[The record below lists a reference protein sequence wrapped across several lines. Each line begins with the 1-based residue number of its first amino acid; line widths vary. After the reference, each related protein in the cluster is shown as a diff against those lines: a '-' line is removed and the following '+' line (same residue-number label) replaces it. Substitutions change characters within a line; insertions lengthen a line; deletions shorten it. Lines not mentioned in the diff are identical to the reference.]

1 VISAPFHTNSNKQH
15 MVQWE
20 VCQYQV
26 DTFGREHEQVCVP
39 SKVCVDLP
47 LLPKLYGVVAVLTRK
62 VLRKDTWQ
70 NGRIVA
76 SSKTKLGLCKRL
88 SYQLPRTGKL
98 VPNDV
103 AKLIRNEVNEQVV
116 FPIGDSKICDYVNY
130 NLEQYLVDDPN
141 DCKKFYS
148 CVREYNG
155 AYRMLEDGAWWA
167 WRAYHMSCPQGTV
180 FDGTTCQVGVTCLT
194 YKDIDEHSIEK
205 EGIEKSKKLSL
216 EKDVDLVDFIEDPV
230 DIVDTSNITEEEFDA
245 TDDEFSTDSKE
256 EIISAQETPTIIKV
270 IPVNEF
276 TDVENN
282 QIKFSLDRNTIV
294 KKIPN
299 FITDNDTRKNTYE
312 AELEEDIIDK
322 DIESGSSKEDD
333 LLPLEGI
340 IDRPTQK
347 NLLLTKEIS
356 QNNSDVKTTDLHVVT
371 EISNSPQ
378 DTTTSAIEN
387 AENTKDTL
395 HSTFEHGESKVIP
408 DINDKSTAVEQ
419 ELLIPK
425 GETSVMTNMIIFENT
440 ATESDTNFV
449 EIEVLKTT
457 EMTSS
462 DELEINTFTDSAT
475 TSFETES
482 SSTTEYGSTLK
493 PEITSDID
501 SETELIPTLVESE
514 LTEENISIEQEM
526 TSVVDT
532 MTDMISTSVE
542 PEDLKIAEE
551 NTSVEPEIISFAD
564 SVTEM
569 LITSVNPEM
578 LINSEETTSVQPERT
593 SLTNSVAES
602 ITTSVEPELIST
614 EETTSVDTDM
624 TFSAEYVTSDE
635 PELTIKKEASSAKPD
650 INTIADPKTE
660 IITTSVKPE
669 LLMTTTET
677 KSVNSE
683 VTSPA
688 DSVTEFITT
697 PESQEFL
704 IREETNSVKQDTTS
718 FPDSVTEL
726 INTSVETELLVAT
739 EESTSVNQ
747 EMPPPADSLT
757 ELIPTSDEPES
768 VTTEEA
774 TSDTTTFTYSMTV
787 LVNTSTESE
796 SSLTTAET
804 TSVKPEILIKSEE
817 STSVQPERI
826 SLTNSVAELITTS
839 VEPEFLI
846 STEEPTSVD
855 TDITLS
861 ADYMTSDEPEWTIN
875 EEVTSVKH
883 DINTI
888 ADPKT
893 EIITTSL
900 KPELLMKTTETKS
913 VNSEG
918 TSPADSVS
926 EFSTTPEGPELLIR
940 EETNSVKPDRTSFL
954 DSVTELIA
962 TSVETELLIST
973 EKSTSVN
980 QEMPSPT
987 DSLTE
992 LIATS
997 EELELMTTEEATSIQ
1012 PDTTT
1017 FTDSLTELVNTSTEP
1032 ELLLTTAE
1040 TTSVKPEMTSIIDSV
1055 TEVIKPKSMRR
1066 VKESTSLE
1074 PDMTSL
1080 SHFETEFK
1088 AASVEPDMFITTEEI
1103 DSVKPEMASLADS
1116 VTELATT
1123 LEESELLTT
1132 TEETKSVELR
1142 ETVTPL
1148 VEEVSVVNDNS
1159 KMSNPRFL
1167 PENELFLDF
1176 FNEEEGSGENVEVD
1190 LNRQPRIM
1198 DEDPVKRLI
1207 SYRTEKSISKV
1218 VRNHS

>member
-1 VISAPFHTNSNKQH
+1 

-39 SKVCVDLP
+39 SKDCVDLP
-47 LLPKLYGVVAVLTRK
+47 LLPKLYAVVAVLTRK

-70 NGRIVA
+70 NGRVVA

-88 SYQLPRTGKL
+88 SYQLPRAGKL

-116 FPIGDSKICDYVNY
+116 FPIGDSKVCDHVNY

-155 AYRMLEDGAWWA
+155 AYRMLEDGARWA

-256 EIISAQETPTIIKV
+256 EIISAKETPTIIKV

-282 QIKFSLDRNTIV
+282 QIKVSLDRNTIV

-299 FITDNDTRKNTYE
+299 FINDNDTRKNTYE

-322 DIESGSSKEDD
+322 DIESGNSKEDD

-340 IDRPTQK
+340 NDRPTQK

-425 GETSVMTNMIIFENT
+425 GETSVMTNMIIFEDT
-440 ATESDTNFV
+440 ATESNTNFV
-449 EIEVLKTT
+449 DIEVLKTT

-514 LTEENISIEQEM
+514 LTEENISIEPEM

-542 PEDLKIAEE
+542 PEDLKIAED

-569 LITSVNPEM
+569 IITSVNPEM

-593 SLTNSVAES
+593 SRTNSVAEL
-602 ITTSVEPELIST
+602 ITTSVEPELLIST
-614 EETTSVDTDM
+614 EEPTSVDTDM
-624 TFSAEYVTSDE
+624 TFSADYLISDE
-635 PELTIKKEASSAKPD
+635 PELKINEEVTSVKQD
-650 INTIADPKTE
+650 INTIADSKTK
-660 IITTSVKPE
+660 IITTSLKPE
-669 LLMTTTET
+669 LLMKTMET

-688 DSVTEFITT
+688 DSVI
-697 PESQEFL
+697 
-704 IREETNSVKQDTTS
+704 
-718 FPDSVTEL
+718 
-726 INTSVETELLVAT
+726 
-739 EESTSVNQ
+739 
-747 EMPPPADSLT
+747 
-757 ELIPTSDEPES
+757 
-768 VTTEEA
+768 
-774 TSDTTTFTYSMTV
+774 
-787 LVNTSTESE
+787 
-796 SSLTTAET
+796 
-804 TSVKPEILIKSEE
+804 
-817 STSVQPERI
+817 
-826 SLTNSVAELITTS
+826 
-839 VEPEFLI
+839 
-846 STEEPTSVD
+846 
-855 TDITLS
+855 
-861 ADYMTSDEPEWTIN
+861 
-875 EEVTSVKH
+875 
-883 DINTI
+883 
-888 ADPKT
+888 
-893 EIITTSL
+893 
-900 KPELLMKTTETKS
+900 
-913 VNSEG
+913 G
-918 TSPADSVS
+918 
-926 EFSTTPEGPELLIR
+926 FSTPPEGPELLIR
-940 EETNSVKPDRTSFL
+940 EETNSVKPDMTSFP
-954 DSVTELIA
+954 DSVTELIT
-962 TSVETELLIST
+962 TSVETELLIAT

-980 QEMPSPT
+980 QEMPSPA

-992 LIATS
+992 LIATL

-1017 FTDSLTELVNTSTEP
+1017 FADSLTELVNTSTEP

-1055 TEVIKPKSMRR
+1055 TEVITTSIKPKSMRR

-1190 LNRQPRIM
+1190 LNRQPRLM
-1198 DEDPVKRLI
+1198 DDDPVKRLI